1 MALSRHDKQLWG
13 PDSPF
18 ARELGQ
24 RIRLARQAEGLSQAA
39 LGTPLTRAYVSLI
52 EAGHTLPSI
61 PVLLHFAERLHVDPG
76 WLLGSWPAGLPRYTS
91 THAIDPPRRPTAS

>member
-24 RIRLARQAEGLSQAA
+24 RIRLARVAQGLSQAA
-39 LGTPLTRAYVSLI
+39 LGEPFTRAYISLI
-52 EAGHTLPSI
+52 EGGHTLPSL
-61 PVLLHFAERLHVDPG
+61 PVLLHLAERLGVDPG
-76 WLLGSWPAGLPRYTS
+76 WLLGSWPAGVPRYTGG
-91 THAIDPPRRPTAS
+91 HAHDPSRRPTAG

>member
-18 ARELGQ
+18 ARELGA

-39 LGTPLTRAYVSLI
+39 LGAPFTRAYVSLI
-52 EAGHTLPSI
+52 EAGHTLPSL
-61 PVLLHFAERLHVDPG
+61 PVLLHLAERLHVEPS
-76 WLLGSWPAGLPRYTS
+76 WLLGSWPAGVAHYTAS
-91 THAIDPPRRPTAS
+91 HASYPPRRPSAG